1 LSSKKHYSEI
11 KKITKGQT
19 TRRYANWDIDQD
31 QNGAMYFANNDGLLQ
46 FDGTEWHK
54 YSVPS
59 NSDVKSVE
67 IDSSGK
73 IYIGSY
79 IMNLVILK
87 RIQGKLVTIHYPL
100 TKKW

>member
-1 LSSKKHYSEI
+1 
-11 KKITKGQT
+11 
-19 TRRYANWDIDQD
+19 
-31 QNGAMYFANNDGLLQ
+31 MYFANNDGLLQ

-79 IMNLVILK
+79 NEFGYFK
-87 RIQGKLVTIHYPL
+87 ANSKN
-100 TKKW
+100 

>member
-1 LSSKKHYSEI
+1 
-11 KKITKGQT
+11 
-19 TRRYANWDIDQD
+19 
-31 QNGAMYFANNDGLLQ
+31 MYFANNDGLLQ

-79 IMNLVILK
+79 NEFGYFK
-87 RIQGKLVTIHYPL
+87 ANSKGTGHYYL
-100 TKKW
+100 NS

>member
-1 LSSKKHYSEI
+1 LVFRN

-19 TRRYANWDIDQD
+19 TGRYANWDIDQD

-79 IMNLVILK
+79 NEFGYFK
-87 RIQGKLVTIHYPL
+87 ANSRKTDTIHYLNSL
-100 TKKW
+100 TKK